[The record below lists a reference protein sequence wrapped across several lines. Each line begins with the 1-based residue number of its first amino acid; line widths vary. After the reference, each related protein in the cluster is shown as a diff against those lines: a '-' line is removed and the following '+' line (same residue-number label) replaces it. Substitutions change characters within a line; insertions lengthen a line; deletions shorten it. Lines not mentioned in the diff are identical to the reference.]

1 MGVLSTLQTVDASR
15 RNAGLTCPDVKGVC
29 MYLLSR
35 GSGYPVLFIHGIPTS
50 SRLWSGVV
58 QKMRDSFTCLA
69 VDLPGLGKTPKTSDG
84 LRHLE
89 NLAEEIEQIR
99 VENKIEKWHVVGH
112 DAGSAIAVH
121 YTHRFQD
128 RVDRLA
134 LLSPAVFPELKPF
147 HLFRIVRSPVI
158 GELLAPA
165 VNAIF
170 WKVAMRQALEPRRSE
185 FNDTVEDFHAP
196 FSGPLGAWRMMSIL
210 RWGNPAEVL
219 ASLPAMLPQ
228 LKVPTLIFQGSRDK
242 AVPEQFALRAGALI
256 PQSKIIMVDSGHF
269 IPLNNPEVVATELLS
284 FFRET
289 SIRDRQDCETES
301 AVPCFSS

>member
-1 MGVLSTLQTVDASR
+1 
-15 RNAGLTCPDVKGVC
+15 

-35 GSGYPVLFIHGIPTS
+35 GSGYPILFIHGIPTS
-50 SRLWSGVV
+50 SQLWSGVV
-58 QKMRDSFTCLA
+58 QKMRDSFTCLTI
-69 VDLPGLGKTPKTSDG
+69 DLPGLGKTPKTSDG
-84 LRHLE
+84 LRQLE
-89 NLAEEIEQIR
+89 DLAEKIERIR
-99 VENKIEKWHVVGH
+99 IENNIEKWHVVGH

-170 WKVAMRQALEPRRSE
+170 WKVAMRQALEPRGLE
-185 FNDTVEDFHAP
+185 LNDTVEDFHAP
-196 FSGPLGAWRMMSIL
+196 FSGPFGAWRLMSIL

-219 ASLPAMLPQ
+219 ASMPAMLPQ
-228 LKVPTLIFQGSRDK
+228 LKIPTLIFQGSRDK
-242 AVPEQFALRAGALI
+242 AVPEQFAQRACALI
-256 PQSKIIMVDSGHF
+256 AQSKVVMVDSGHF
-269 IPLNNPEVVATELLS
+269 IPLNNPEVVAAELLC
-284 FFRET
+284 FFGET
-289 SIRDRQDCETES
+289 SIRNRQPHADN
-301 AVPCFSS
+301 AVPASTYFSSSSVPAN

>member
-1 MGVLSTLQTVDASR
+1 
-15 RNAGLTCPDVKGVC
+15 

-50 SRLWSGVV
+50 SQLWDGVV

-69 VDLPGLGKTPKTSDG
+69 VDLPGLGKTPRASSG
-84 LRHLE
+84 LRQLE
-89 NLAEEIEQIR
+89 TLAEKIEQIR
-99 VENKIEKWHVVGH
+99 VENNIEKWHVVGH

-121 YTHRFQD
+121 YAHRYQA

-165 VNAIF
+165 VNTIF
-170 WKVAMRQALEPRRSE
+170 WRVAMRQALAPRRLE
-185 FNDTVEDFHAP
+185 LNDTVEDFHAP
-196 FSGPLGAWRMMSIL
+196 FSGPFGAWRLMSIL

-219 ASLPAMLPQ
+219 ASMPAMLPQ

-242 AVPEQFALRAGALI
+242 AVPEHFAQRACALI
-256 PQSKIIMVDSGHF
+256 PQSKIVMVDSGHF
-269 IPLNNPEVVATELLS
+269 IPLNNPEVVAAELLR
-284 FFRET
+284 FFGET
-289 SIRDRQDCETES
+289 STSNRQTQAEEAGPALPYFNPS
-301 AVPCFSS
+301 IVPAN

>member
-1 MGVLSTLQTVDASR
+1 
-15 RNAGLTCPDVKGVC
+15 

-50 SRLWSGVV
+50 GQLWSGVV
-58 QKMRDSFTCLA
+58 QKMRDRFTCLT
-69 VDLPGLGKTPKTSDG
+69 VDLPGLGKTRKTSDG
-84 LRHLE
+84 LWQLE
-89 NLAEEIEQIR
+89 TLAEKIEQIR
-99 VENKIEKWHVVGH
+99 VEHNIEKWHVVGH

-121 YTHRFQD
+121 YAHRFQD

-170 WKVAMRQALEPRRSE
+170 WKVAMRQALEPRRAE
-185 FNDTVEDFHAP
+185 LNDTVEDFHAP
-196 FSGPLGAWRMMSIL
+196 FSGPFGAWRLMSIL

-219 ASLPAMLPQ
+219 ASMPAMLLQ

-242 AVPEQFALRAGALI
+242 AVPEQFAQRACALI
-256 PQSKIIMVDSGHF
+256 PQSKVIMVDSGHF

-284 FFRET
+284 FFGGTTPQSRHT
-289 SIRDRQDCETES
+289 QAKTGS

>member
-1 MGVLSTLQTVDASR
+1 M
-15 RNAGLTCPDVKGVC
+15 
-29 MYLLSR
+29 
-35 GSGYPVLFIHGIPTS
+35 
-50 SRLWSGVV
+50 
-58 QKMRDSFTCLA
+58 
-69 VDLPGLGKTPKTSDG
+69 
-84 LRHLE
+84 E
-89 NLAEEIEQIR
+89 N
-99 VENKIEKWHVVGH
+99 NIEKWHVVGH

-121 YTHRFQD
+121 YAHRFQD

-185 FNDTVEDFHAP
+185 LNDTVEDFHAP
-196 FSGPLGAWRMMSIL
+196 FSGPFGAWRLMSIL

-219 ASLPAMLPQ
+219 ASMPAMLPQ

-242 AVPEQFALRAGALI
+242 AVPEQFAQRACALI
-256 PQSKIIMVDSGHF
+256 PQSKVVMVDSGHF
-269 IPLNNPEVVATELLS
+269 IPLNNPEVVAAELLR
-284 FFRET
+284 FFGET
-289 SIRDRQDCETES
+289 RFES
-301 AVPCFSS
+301 GNRPTRRNLPSLFSSAPSRRIRFIQNLEIAEVRFLHGEPVEAFVESFELAAEPIAE